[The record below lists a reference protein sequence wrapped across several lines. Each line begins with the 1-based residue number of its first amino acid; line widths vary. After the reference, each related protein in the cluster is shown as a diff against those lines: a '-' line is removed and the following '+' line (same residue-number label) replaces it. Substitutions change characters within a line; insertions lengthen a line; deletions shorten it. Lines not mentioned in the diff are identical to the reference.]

1 MDCDVFDT
9 YVTRPDGQLMH
20 FDVIVPTGTE
30 LAAALAFGQTYL
42 LSVGVTDSVVTAER
56 CRFCHVEQA
65 TPEMAQAIGEQGYF
79 ILAMEGCPPAVAPD
93 KIGGSS

>member
-1 MDCDVFDT
+1 VFDT

-30 LAAALAFGQTYL
+30 PEMALAFGQAYL
-42 LSVGVTDSVVTAER
+42 ATIGATDSVVTAER

-65 TPEMAQAIGEQGYF
+65 TPEVEQAITKQGYF
-79 ILAMEGCPPAVAPD
+79 ILAMEDCPPAVASD
-93 KIGGSS
+93 TIGG